1 MLIVG
6 QLVTPNTNC
15 KGNSKW
21 THQVLKFANIEGI
34 VSMVRKV
41 CQNCNSKHNFKN

>member
-6 QLVTPNTNC
+6 QLVTPN
-15 KGNSKW
+15 NSKW

-34 VSMVRKV
+34 VSTFNGKEGL
-41 CQNCNSKHNFKN
+41 SKL